1 MTPEEVEELLRR
13 VPELQPPPGLE
24 DRLPRA
30 AAPKRFPA
38 ATAIAASI
46 MFCLGILYLV
56 IDSAQDPAPP
66 SLGIKDEA
74 LRIVIEHQGDCD
86 EARCTDLR
94 HWKQK
99 PADLAGWRTD
109 RRVVILAK
117 SSAPWGAVRRALDG
131 CVQAGL
137 VRIDYSSPGGDRPL
151 PVTPPPAPRGPEK
164 VILEQIRIILSRK
177 PGREETVRK
186 VGNRAE
192 SPTIEDLMHIVLTM
206 VADYGKAGKAE
217 APIHID
223 PGADVP
229 WEDVLQ
235 IVEIC
240 RKERL
245 GPVEFVPPVR
255 GKAAVAEL
263 LPAGAG
269 PRTPAQ
275 PDETSFADLQKELGA
290 GRLGDAVKVLSDMI
304 ARYPDSSY
312 TVRGYTRVRAR
323 LDGADDLVAAD
334 YRKKW
339 LTLAPV
345 VYDALI
351 KPRKFVDGRGVLD
364 PTALGKTAPE
374 IAESL
379 NLYMELGYM
388 QRELARS
395 GQKFQYDNAS
405 TVFSNVLR
413 VVMVQCEWWW
423 ICKYEVLATLVD
435 RGAGV
440 DLKLAKVGL
449 ENVERAYPEFD
460 EAKYGQ
466 KERFLRLKEKI
477 AELLQPK

>member
-1 MTPEEVEELLRR
+1 GGGARETRRLTGLGGAGPGGAGAAPSRAARGRRAQDLGRPDVRGDRRAGPRARGDRRLEVSICAGKTDGATQRPAGGPMTPEEVEELLRR

-245 GPVEFVPPVR
+245 GPVEFVP
-255 GKAAVAEL
+255 
-263 LPAGAG
+263 
-269 PRTPAQ
+269 
-275 PDETSFADLQKELGA
+275 
-290 GRLGDAVKVLSDMI
+290 
-304 ARYPDSSY
+304 
-312 TVRGYTRVRAR
+312 
-323 LDGADDLVAAD
+323 
-334 YRKKW
+334 
-339 LTLAPV
+339 
-345 VYDALI
+345 
-351 KPRKFVDGRGVLD
+351 
-364 PTALGKTAPE
+364 
-374 IAESL
+374 
-379 NLYMELGYM
+379 
-388 QRELARS
+388 
-395 GQKFQYDNAS
+395 
-405 TVFSNVLR
+405 
-413 VVMVQCEWWW
+413 
-423 ICKYEVLATLVD
+423 
-435 RGAGV
+435 
-440 DLKLAKVGL
+440 
-449 ENVERAYPEFD
+449 
-460 EAKYGQ
+460 
-466 KERFLRLKEKI
+466 
-477 AELLQPK
+477 